1 MLHAAKSAVC
11 IVLWCFAATSLAAR
25 KDKIQPIIE
34 KVYSYTT
41 VNQLEIGRYESEMY
55 LKFCID
61 NERRNIGM
69 RLIPF
74 IGKQERGKRSYLGES
89 IVRYTYAAP
98 GITDRKE
105 IAFYSTMPYIH
116 SLKDVFIART
126 NISIYS
132 SALLGDKLLSPMN
145 RKNKAF
151 YKYKKAYSYTMNGKK
166 VTRIRIIPK
175 VLNMQLVKGYMDVE
189 EESGRVK
196 TFHCEYNYNTQRSA
210 ATVEMGESGLASLLP
225 KSMDIVSGYR
235 FLKNSSQYRLLVDF
249 NYSSIEPYKKE
260 NIEKTLK
267 RNGHDL
273 TYMYKLNTD
282 TTATEHSTTYFDHK
296 RTVALTAK
304 EDSILKEFLST
315 QAGKDSLK
323 TIGQDKQH
331 RQNRKINIED
341 MFLGSHY
348 VHVGLHKLVRIP
360 PVISPS
366 MVEWSNRKGL
376 SLRTKLQFRSE
387 QENGEN
393 LVANLHLGYNFKRKE
408 FYWKTPTYILFAPRH
423 NGTLHLEMGNGNRIY
438 NSTQA
443 EEVRER
449 LSKDM
454 RYDSLLTVFNQY
466 AFNYYNDLYA
476 KAALSYELLNGLTT
490 RLGLVY
496 HERKLIG
503 WNEEAGKNGI
513 DKRYRSM
520 APNVYLEWTPGQYF
534 YREGNSKKVI
544 FSKWP
549 TFSAEYEKGIT
560 ALNCH
565 NKYERWELEAKHR
578 IDLYALRKLYLRIGG
593 GLYTDKSNTHFVD
606 YSNFH
611 YSSLPNSWDDSMNG
625 QFESLDSRWYNESEY
640 YARACA
646 SYESP
651 MLLFSCV
658 RPLTQYIKRERIY
671 CNLLSVHALNPYTEI
686 GYSIATHLFD
696 IGLFIGSANRKSVS
710 FGWSFA
716 LKIFED

>member
-1 MLHAAKSAVC
+1 MSCAAKRATGLLALCLV
-11 IVLWCFAATSLAAR
+11 AASHAWGR
-25 KDKIQPIIE
+25 DKLQPVIE
-34 KVYSYTT
+34 KVYSYATA
-41 VNQLEIGRYESEMY
+41 NQLEIGRYESEMY
-55 LKFCID
+55 LKFTVD
-61 NERRNIGM
+61 NERRNVGM

-74 IGKQERGKRSYLGES
+74 IGKQEKGKRSYLGES
-89 IVRYTYAAP
+89 IVRYSYTAP

-105 IAFYSTMPYIH
+105 IAFYCTMPYIH
-116 SLKDVFIART
+116 SLQDVFIADANVSVYAPT
-126 NISIYS
+126 
-132 SALLGDKLLSPMN
+132 LLRDRLLSPLN

-151 YKYKKAYSYTMNGKK
+151 YKYRKTGSYSTDGKRI
-166 VTRIRIIPK
+166 VRIRIVPK
-175 VLNMQLVKGYMDVE
+175 VFNMQLVKGYMDVV

-196 TFHCEYNYNTQRSA
+196 TFHCEYNYNTQRSE
-210 ATVEMGESGLASLLP
+210 ATVEMGEKGLESLLP
-225 KSMDIVSGYR
+225 KKMDIISGFR
-235 FLKNSSQYRLLVDF
+235 FLKNSSQYRLHVDF
-249 NYSSIEPYKKE
+249 KYGTIEPYNKE
-260 NIEKTLK
+260 DAEKTLG

-282 TTATEHSTTYFDHK
+282 STATEHSPDYFGQK
-296 RTVALTAK
+296 RTARLTAK
-304 EDSILKEFLST
+304 EDSIL
-315 QAGKDSLK
+315 QAYIGRQAANDTALAAKNTEQHKRNKGK
-323 TIGQDKQH
+323 
-331 RQNRKINIED
+331 NFED

-348 VHVGLHKLVRIP
+348 LHFGLHKLVRIP
-360 PVISPS
+360 PVVSPS
-366 MVEWSNRKGL
+366 MLEWSNRKGL
-376 SLRTKLQFRSE
+376 SLKTKLQFRSE
-387 QENGEN
+387 QENGRS
-393 LVANLHLGYNFKRKE
+393 LFSNLHLGYNFKQKE
-408 FYWKTPTYILFAPRH
+408 FYWKTPTYILFAPKH
-423 NGTLHLEMGNGNRIY
+423 NGTLHLEAGNGNRIY

-454 RYDSLLTVFNQY
+454 RYDSLLNVFNRY

-476 KAALSYELLNGLTT
+476 KAALSYELLNGLKTK
-490 RLGLVY
+490 LGFVY

-520 APNVYLEWTPGQYF
+520 APNAYVEWTPGQYY
-534 YREGNSKKVI
+534 YREGHSKKTL
-544 FSKWP
+544 FTKWP

-565 NKYERWELEAKHR
+565 NKYERCEFEAKYKL
-578 IDLYALRKLYLRIGG
+578 DLHALRKIYLRIGG
-593 GLYTDKSNTHFVD
+593 GFYTDRSNTHFVD

-611 YSSLPNSWDDSMNG
+611 YSSLPNSWNDNMNG

-640 YARACA
+640 YARTCA

-651 MLLFSCV
+651 MLLFSCFKPMTKYV
-658 RPLTQYIKRERIY
+658 KRERIY

-696 IGLFIGSANRKSVS
+696 IGLFVGSANKKALS